1 MTPAELAEW
10 IRVAPW
16 LAALLIVLIVIGVVL
31 RWVITT
37 GAPALK
43 KLTDMADD
51 FLGEPSRPGVDAR
64 PGVMERLKAAEV
76 AQVTAAREQAAI
88 AREQTAI
95 AEKLEVVRHEMF
107 PNSGASLRDA
117 VDNQGR
123 AIARIDEKLAADY
136 ERIEAVEETVA
147 EIVDTRM
154 TEAIETIK
162 ENP

>member
-1 MTPAELAEW
+1 MTPAALAEW

-16 LAALLIVLIVIGVVL
+16 LVAAVLLIMLAVWAVRKAAPVL
-31 RWVITT
+31 R
-37 GAPALK
+37 
-43 KLTDMADD
+43 KLGHLVDD
-51 FLGEPSRPGVDAR
+51 LVGEPAR
-64 PGVMERLKAAEV
+64 PGVEARPGLMERMEAVEKKAE
-76 AQVTAAREQAAI
+76 I
-88 AREQTAI
+88 I
-95 AEKLEVVRHEMF
+95 RHEMF

-117 VDNQGR
+117 VDQQGR